1 MSKYIEDSYSS
12 CVIHGF
18 EIEDNPDIEM
28 IRITTVNTNC
38 ENMYDFDFEYNW
50 FLDYAG
56 RDLFI
61 ELLKREGF
69 YHGDLYEAVRDKY
82 GEYLDKGVIFVDLE
96 INGIPYMKDCY
107 YTQPSTSKYSGFV
120 DYKDKGELDCRL
132 REKRQ

>member
-18 EIEDNPDIEM
+18 EIEDNLDIEM

-50 FLDYAG
+50 FLDYES

-61 ELLKREGF
+61 ELLKSEGF

-82 GEYLDKGVIFVDLE
+82 GEYLDKVVIFVDLE
-96 INGIPYMKDCY
+96 TNGIPYMEDCY
-107 YTQPSTSKYSGFV
+107 YTQPSTSKYSCFMS
-120 DYKDKGELDCRL
+120 YKDRKELGT
-132 REKRQ
+132 

>member
-38 ENMYDFDFEYNW
+38 ENMFDFDFEYNW
-50 FLDYAG
+50 FLDYES

-61 ELLKREGF
+61 ELLKSEGF

-82 GEYLDKGVIFVDLE
+82 GEYLDKVVIFVDLE
-96 INGIPYMKDCY
+96 TNGIPYMEDCY
-107 YTQPSTSKYSGFV
+107 YTQPSTSKYSGFMS
-120 DYKDKGELDCRL
+120 YKDRKELGT
-132 REKRQ
+132 